1 MQYTEKEYVDL
12 IYSFI
17 MEKTLILR
25 FILILGSAVFF
36 LTGIVMIL
44 FYDIIIG
51 TGLSVIVLFLT
62 IAVLTVFYVFF
73 AKTAIIRRKEIC
85 GFNIYIQNNVIKTS
99 TIYNSGEKKE
109 SYEISHISKIV
120 KHKKFAE
127 IVCDNHRRIIV
138 KNDKEFWDNI
148 GNFLIENLVE
158 VKDHE

>member
-25 FILILGSAVFF
+25 FVLILGSAVFF

-51 TGLSVIVLFLT
+51 TGLSVLVLSLT
-62 IAVLTVFYVFF
+62 IAVLTIFYVFF
-73 AKTAIIRRKEIC
+73 AKSAIIRRKGIC
-85 GFNIYIQNNVIKTS
+85 GFNVYLQDNAIRTS
-99 TIYNSGEKKE
+99 TIYISGERKE
-109 SYEISHISKIV
+109 SYELSHISRIV

-138 KNDKEFWDNI
+138 KNDKEFWDKL
-148 GNFLIENLVE
+148 GNFLVENMVE
-158 VKDHE
+158 VKSHE